1 MPFVAQPLDV
11 DLDLLHLLAVASE
24 NALPRDRMRAV
35 FDRELVRLSTTIQ
48 EHFANEEEVARRR
61 GSAEDLEMAHRML
74 SERLARVRELV
85 HRTSIADLQVELTE
99 LLDALA
105 DHERAE
111 VAPDLR

>member
-1 MPFVAQPLDV
+1 MPIVAQPLDV

-48 EHFANEEEVARRR
+48 EHFAVEEEIARRS
-61 GSAEDLEMAHRML
+61 GSAEDLETAHRML
-74 SERLARVRELV
+74 SERLSRARELV
-85 HRTSIADLQVELTE
+85 QRTSIGEAQVELTE